1 MERQLLMAF
10 AKEMKFFYFI
20 DFEWFLRNM
29 IFLLTFNDN
38 VFYTLY
44 IGD

>member
-20 DFEWFLRNM
+20 DFELFFKKYDFFVD
-29 IFLLTFNDN
+29 I
-38 VFYTLY
+38 
-44 IGD
+44 